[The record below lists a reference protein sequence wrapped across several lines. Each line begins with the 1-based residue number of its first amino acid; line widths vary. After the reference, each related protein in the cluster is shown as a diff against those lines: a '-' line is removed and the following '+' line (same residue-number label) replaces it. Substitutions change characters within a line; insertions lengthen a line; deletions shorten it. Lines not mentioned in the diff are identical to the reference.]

1 MRISLGQSGIVIS
14 KMKPDFPMIG
24 ALRRALRTLSFRA
37 RLANNRPAMATAGK
51 LRPLTASLPGALQRY
66 FEVALY
72 LLVVTGFG
80 TLASTGG
87 LGVGTVALVSSA
99 LLFRGYLLFQG
110 RTWLIPERWTAF
122 LTLGYVAFYLAD
134 YFLISGGFLNATVHL
149 VLFVMVV
156 RLFSAQRERDFYFLS
171 VIAFLM
177 VLASALLTVD
187 SAFLLAFAAFMLMAV
202 VCFILMEMRHI
213 SAKAGVHARESG
225 VGPTYK
231 NMATSLAVASPVLV
245 LCILLGAAAIF
256 FLLPRASAGYLG
268 ASAPGGEIS
277 TGFGDTVELGRIGEI
292 QQSGSVVMHVQ
303 IDGDEQGSFDLK
315 WRGVALGKFDGR
327 IWSNNRA
334 QHPLFRKMDG
344 RFVFPPPAGIQK
356 ATPRLISYRVLM
368 EAVGMNVFFLAG
380 ATETLEGFYG
390 HLAMDDGG
398 AVFDLDPE
406 HPVNRYRASSDIE
419 QVAASDLRTAGDTYP
434 PEVVSS
440 YLQLPALDS
449 RIPQLAAQITASAG
463 NDYDKARAVEA
474 YLRTHFGYT
483 LQLSRTVPHDPL
495 ANFLFERKQ
504 GHCEY
509 FASSMAVILR
519 TLGIPSRVVNGF
531 RTGEFNDLTSQYVVR
546 ASNAHSW
553 VEAYFPNHGW
563 VAFDPTPGASFPA
576 RTGWSRVS
584 LYLDAMA
591 SFWREWIVNYDVG
604 HQQSLAVSAGNRSR
618 QVFAALRRWW
628 HRHYMRL
635 LAGARHTGSAMAG
648 SPLRWSLGGGLVA
661 ALLVFV
667 VNARGLLRSLGKLR
681 LAARPEKS
689 PRRAATIWYERMTQR
704 LARRGWRKLPTQT
717 PDEFLCGIDDARVR
731 QRVAEFT
738 RHYQS
743 ARFDD
748 SVEDV
753 RRLPELYEQIS
764 GNRRR

>member
-1 MRISLGQSGIVIS
+1 
-14 KMKPDFPMIG
+14 
-24 ALRRALRTLSFRA
+24 
-37 RLANNRPAMATAGK
+37 MATAGN
-51 LRPLTASLPGALQRY
+51 LHPATASLPGALQRY

-72 LLVVTGFG
+72 LLVVTAFG
-80 TLASTGG
+80 TLTSTGG
-87 LGVGTVALVSSA
+87 LGIVPVVLVSVAL
-99 LLFRGYLLFQG
+99 LLRGYLLFQ
-110 RTWLIPERWTAF
+110 RRAWLIPERWTAF

-156 RLFSAQRERDFYFLS
+156 RLFSAQRDRDFYFLS

-187 SAFLLAFAAFMLMAV
+187 SAFLLTFAAFMLMAV

-213 SAKAGVHARESG
+213 SAKSGVHARESG
-225 VGPTYK
+225 VGLTSR

-268 ASAPGGEIS
+268 AYAPGGEIS

-292 QQSGSVVMHVQ
+292 QQSGSVVMHIQ

-327 IWSNNRA
+327 VWSNNRA
-334 QHPLFRKMDG
+334 QHQLFREMDG
-344 RFVFPPPAGIQK
+344 RFVLPPPAGVQK
-356 ATPRLISYRVLM
+356 SIPRLISYHVLL
-368 EAVGMNVFFLAG
+368 EPVGMNVFFLAG
-380 ATETLEGFYG
+380 APESLEGFYG
-390 HLAMDDGG
+390 HLAMDDGW

-406 HPVNRYRASSDIE
+406 HPVNRYRVSSDIE
-419 QVAASDLRTAGDTYP
+419 QAAASDLRTAGESYP
-434 PEVVSS
+434 PDVVSS
-440 YLQLPALDS
+440 YLQLPALDP
-449 RIPQLAAQITASAG
+449 RIPQLAQQITASAD
-463 NDYDKARAVEA
+463 NNYDKARALEN

-509 FASSMAVILR
+509 FASSMAVMLR

-531 RTGEFNDLTSQYVVR
+531 RTGEFNDLTAQYVVR

-553 VEAYFPNHGW
+553 VETYFPNHGW
-563 VAFDPTPGASFPA
+563 VAFDPTPGASFPP

-584 LYLDAMA
+584 LYVDAMA

-628 HRHYMRL
+628 HRHYKQL
-635 LAGARHTGSAMAG
+635 LAAARHTRGAMAG
-648 SPLRWSLGGGLVA
+648 SPRRWSLGGGLVA
-661 ALLVFV
+661 ALLLFV
-667 VNARGLLRSLGKLR
+667 VNARGLLQSLGKLQ
-681 LAARPEKS
+681 LAARPERS
-689 PRRAATIWYERMTQR
+689 PRRAASIWYERMTKR
-704 LARRGWRKLPTQT
+704 VARRGWRKLPTQT
-717 PDEFLCGIDDARVR
+717 PDEFVSAIDDAGVR
-731 QRVAEFT
+731 DRVAEFT
-738 RHYQS
+738 RHYES

-753 RRLPELYEQIS
+753 RRLPELYEEIAGS
-764 GNRRR
+764 SRH

>member
-1 MRISLGQSGIVIS
+1 VPSVL
-14 KMKPDFPMIG
+14 FPIG
-24 ALRRALRTLSFRA
+24 ARPG
-37 RLANNRPAMATAGK
+37 NNRAAMATAGK
-51 LRPLTASLPGALQRY
+51 LHPTSASLPGALQRY

-72 LLVVTGFG
+72 LLVFTAFG

-87 LGVGTVALVSSA
+87 LGVVTVVLVTAA
-99 LLFRGYLLFQG
+99 LLFRGYLLFHS
-110 RTWLIPERWTAF
+110 RAWLISERWTSV

-149 VLFVMVV
+149 VLFVMIV
-156 RLFSAQRERDFYFLS
+156 RLFSAQRDRDFHFLS

-187 SAFLLAFAAFMLMAV
+187 SAFLLAFSIFMLMAV
-202 VCFILMEMRHI
+202 VCVILMEMRHI
-213 SAKAGVHARESG
+213 SAKAGVHAREGGTGLTSRS
-225 VGPTYK
+225 
-231 NMATSLAVASPVLV
+231 MATSLAVASPVLV

-256 FLLPRASAGYLG
+256 FLLPRASGGYLG
-268 ASAPGGEIS
+268 AYAPGGEIS

-292 QQSGSVVMHVQ
+292 QQSGSVVMHIQ

-327 IWSNNRA
+327 VWSNNRA
-334 QHPLFRKMDG
+334 QHQLFRKLDG
-344 RFVFPPPAGIQK
+344 RFAFPPPAAVQK
-356 ATPRLISYRVLM
+356 TTPRLISYRVLM
-368 EAVGMNVFFLAG
+368 EPVGMNVFFVAG
-380 ATETLEGFYG
+380 TPQSLEGSYG
-390 HLAMDDGG
+390 RLAMDDGG

-406 HPVNRYRASSDIE
+406 HPVNRYRVSADIE
-419 QVAASDLRTAGDTYP
+419 QAAASDLRTDGGTYP
-434 PEVVSS
+434 PDVVSN
-440 YLQLPALDS
+440 YLHLPALDR
-449 RIPQLAAQITASAG
+449 RIPQLAEQITASA
-463 NDYDKARAVEA
+463 NNNYDKARALET
-474 YLRTHFGYT
+474 YLRTQFGYT

-509 FASSMAVILR
+509 FASSMAVMLR

-531 RTGEFNDLTSQYVVR
+531 RPGEFNDLTSQYVVR

-563 VAFDPTPGASFPA
+563 VAFDPTPGASLPA

-584 LYLDAMA
+584 LYVDAMA

-618 QVFAALRRWW
+618 QLFGALRHWW
-628 HRHYMRL
+628 HHHYKRL
-635 LAGARHTGSAMAG
+635 LTAARRTGGAMAG
-648 SPLRWSLGGGLVA
+648 SPLRWSLEAGLIGV
-661 ALLVFV
+661 LLLFV
-667 VNARGLLRSLGKLR
+667 VNARGLLQALGEMR
-681 LAARPEKS
+681 LASRPERS
-689 PRRAATIWYERMTQR
+689 PRLAATIWYERMTKR
-704 LARRGWRKLPTQT
+704 VARRGWHKSPTQT
-717 PDEFLCGIDDARVR
+717 PDEFVCAIDDAGVR
-731 QRVAEFT
+731 KRVAEFT

-753 RRLPELYEQIS
+753 RRLPELYEEIS
-764 GNRRR
+764 ATRR

>member
-1 MRISLGQSGIVIS
+1 
-14 KMKPDFPMIG
+14 
-24 ALRRALRTLSFRA
+24 
-37 RLANNRPAMATAGK
+37 MATAGK
-51 LRPLTASLPGALQRY
+51 LHPATASPPEALQRY
-66 FEVALY
+66 FEIALY
-72 LLVVTGFG
+72 LLVVTAFG

-87 LGVGTVALVSSA
+87 LGIAPAALVSGA
-99 LLFRGYLLFQG
+99 LLLRGYLLFQG

-156 RLFSAQRERDFYFLS
+156 RLLSAQRDRDFYFLS
-171 VIAFLM
+171 IIAFLM

-213 SAKAGVHARESG
+213 SAKSGVHARESG
-225 VGPTYK
+225 VGPTYRS
-231 NMATSLAVASPVLV
+231 MATSLAVASPVLV

-268 ASAPGGEIS
+268 AYAPGGEIS

-292 QQSGSVVMHVQ
+292 QQSGSVVMHIQ

-315 WRGVALGKFDGR
+315 WRGIALGKFDGHV
-327 IWSNNRA
+327 WSNNRA
-334 QHPLFRKMDG
+334 QHQLFREMDG
-344 RFVFPPPAGIQK
+344 RFVLPPPAGVQK
-356 ATPRLISYRVLM
+356 TTPHLIFYRVLM
-368 EAVGMNVFFLAG
+368 EPVGMNVFFLAG
-380 ATETLEGFYG
+380 MPENLEGSYG
-390 HLAMDDGG
+390 HLAIDDGG

-406 HPVNRYRASSDIE
+406 HPVNRYRVSSDIE
-419 QVAASDLRTAGDTYP
+419 QAAASDLRAAGKTYP

-440 YLQLPALDS
+440 YLQLPALDP
-449 RIPQLAAQITASAG
+449 RIPQLAKQITVSAG
-463 NDYDKARAVEA
+463 NNYDKARALET

-509 FASSMAVILR
+509 FASSMAVMLR

-563 VAFDPTPGASFPA
+563 VEFDPTPGASFPA

-584 LYLDAMA
+584 LYVDAMA

-618 QVFAALRRWW
+618 QMFAALRHWW
-628 HRHYMRL
+628 RRHYKGL
-635 LAGARHTGSAMAG
+635 LAAARRTGGAIAS
-648 SPLRWSLGGGLVA
+648 SPLRWGLGGGLIA
-661 ALLVFV
+661 ALLLFV
-667 VNARGLLRSLGKLR
+667 VNARRLLQALGKLR
-681 LAARPEKS
+681 LAARPERS
-689 PRRAATIWYERMTQR
+689 PRRAATIWYERMTKR
-704 LARRGWRKLPTQT
+704 VARRGWRKSPTQT
-717 PDEFLCGIDDARVR
+717 PDEFVFGIDDDGIRE
-731 QRVAEFT
+731 RVAEFT

-748 SVEDV
+748 SVEDA
-753 RRLPELYEQIS
+753 RRLPELYEEIS
-764 GNRRR
+764 GSRRR